1 LKEIGRPFVV
11 VGTKADRL
19 SGNERTKSAAALKR
33 ALGVDEI
40 LLCSAKTELGMKEL
54 WARLR
59 AIAAT

>member
-1 LKEIGRPFVV
+1 LKEIGRVFVV

>member
-1 LKEIGRPFVV
+1 LKEIDRPFVV

-33 ALGVDEI
+33 ALGIQEL

-59 AIAAT
+59 SVAAP

>member
-1 LKEIGRPFVV
+1 LKEISRPFVV

-40 LLCSAKTELGMKEL
+40 LLCSAKSELGMKEL

>member
-1 LKEIGRPFVV
+1 LKEIERPYVV

-33 ALGVDEI
+33 ALGVEEL
-40 LLCSAKTELGMKEL
+40 LLCSAKTELGLKEL

-59 AIAAT
+59 AIAAM